1 MPVISVHRWASAGSS
16 YLSGG
21 TQYIEN
27 VLTLPTSPD
36 TTTIY
41 LSNDV
46 FTEPG
51 DYVLFDYSESTAPTP
66 VVGNL
71 SQVIIDVSELMLSDN
86 YLLTDNTGEK
96 KIILTLYGKADNGT
110 QYINGTLNISAPMT
124 INLSPSLFRTSGT
137 YTLFDWSGG
146 GSFTGSIT
154 NITIIPPSGRS
165 VDTGVSPNGCAV
177 SGSTITVKLV

>member
-1 MPVISVHRWASAGSS
+1 MPIVSVHRWVSGSP
-16 YLSGG
+16 YLEGG

-41 LSNDV
+41 LANNV

-66 VVGNL
+66 VVGDL
-71 SQVIIDVSELMLSDN
+71 SQVIIDVSDLLLSDN
-86 YLLTDNTGEK
+86 YLLTNNTSEK

-110 QYINGTLNISAPMT
+110 QYINGTLNISSPMT
-124 INLSPSLFRTSGT
+124 IYLDATLFRSSGT

-154 NITIIPPSGRS
+154 NITIIPPSGRA

-177 SGSTITVKLV
+177 SGSTITVKLI